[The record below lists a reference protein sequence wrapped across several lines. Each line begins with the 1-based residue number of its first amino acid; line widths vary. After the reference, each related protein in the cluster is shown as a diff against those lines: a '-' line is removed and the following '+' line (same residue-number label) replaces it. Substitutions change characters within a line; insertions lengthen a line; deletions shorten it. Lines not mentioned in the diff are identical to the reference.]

1 MSLLPVAIH
10 VDDGCDRWG
19 QYAGGCSTGTIAG
32 DHVDVGATTGSG
44 GHHQSTSSGTDEGI
58 GDADPGPYV
67 EPSPLVCDR
76 PDLCPLGHS
85 SPGGPAPTA
94 PGVGVSMSDLA
105 SFYPQAPTV
114 FGEPNGWA
122 IIGLDANFVS
132 QAPEHVA
139 SGVLLGQPASV
150 RFTPVRFAWDY
161 GDGAGAAGA
170 DGGATWKDLGVP
182 EFSPTATS
190 HVYGTAGSYT
200 VRLTVSY
207 TATYRLGDGPWSGVP
222 GSLSLSAPTFT
233 VVAGDAKTV
242 LVQGTCQADP
252 TGPGC

>member
-1 MSLLPVAIH
+1 MFDKA
-10 VDDGCDRWG
+10 
-19 QYAGGCSTGTIAG
+19 AGLCTTGTIAG
-32 DHVDVGATTGSG
+32 DHVDVGATTGGSGHGASDASGTNEDSG
-44 GHHQSTSSGTDEGI
+44 GADE
-58 GDADPGPYV
+58 DPRI

-85 SPGGPAPTA
+85 APAGPEPAP
-94 PGVGVSMSDLA
+94 PGAGVSMSDLA

-114 FGEPNGWA
+114 LGEPNGWA
-122 IIGLDANFVS
+122 IVGLDANFVS

-161 GDGAGAAGA
+161 GDGTGAAGA
-170 DGGATWKDLGVP
+170 NGGATWKDLGLP

-190 HVYGTAGSYT
+190 HVYEAPGSYP

-207 TATYRLGDGPWSGVP
+207 TATYRIGDGPWSGVP
-222 GSLSLSAPTFT
+222 GSLNLSAPTFT

-242 LVQGTCQADP
+242 LVQRTCQADP